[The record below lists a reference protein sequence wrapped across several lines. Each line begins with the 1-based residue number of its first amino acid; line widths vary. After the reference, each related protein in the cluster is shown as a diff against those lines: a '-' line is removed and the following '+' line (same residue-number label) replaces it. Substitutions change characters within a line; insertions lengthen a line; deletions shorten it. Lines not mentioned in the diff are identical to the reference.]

1 MDSGMA
7 APSPDRLECRFRD
20 YMTPYT
26 SGYLYIYIY
35 IHTHTHVWVF
45 THMHVYIYIYIYMH
59 IYIYAYIYTYIY
71 AHVYIDTHMHYM
83 CVYIYIHIRI
93 YFCRSRAE
101 PSREF
106 AEPLRLFF
114 AHEYEKLELWGWAF
128 PARGSRVTSAKAEI
142 DT

>member
-7 APSPDRLECRFRD
+7 APSPDRLEYRFRE

-35 IHTHTHVWVF
+35 TYIHTHTHVWVF
-45 THMHVYIYIYIYMH
+45 THMHIYIC
-59 IYIYAYIYTYIY
+59 IYIHIHICTCIYRYAYALY
-71 AHVYIDTHMHYM
+71 
-83 CVYIYIHIRI
+83 VYIYIHIRI